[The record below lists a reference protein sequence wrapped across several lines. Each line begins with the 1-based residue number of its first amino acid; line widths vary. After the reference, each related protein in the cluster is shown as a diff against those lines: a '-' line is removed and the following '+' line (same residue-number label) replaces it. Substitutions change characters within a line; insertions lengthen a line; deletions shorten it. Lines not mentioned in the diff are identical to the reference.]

1 MITFRQFI
9 EHKLFTE
16 EDAPGGAP
24 PGGPPGGASPMPMPP
39 GGAGGPPGGAPP
51 GGAGPAPGGAGG
63 QTAAKKLRSYN
74 FWDSAEKILDPE
86 KSEEKPQDDEEAPP
100 EEEAPPPEAGQ
111 EAPPAPEMGGATPPA
126 PPDQGLG
133 DVQGG
138 SEPIKGLVGNGNPF
152 LKKLTDELV
161 KFNLTPAI
169 SKQIIDRV
177 LKALPNLN
185 RDRSIGAVKDSFSPP
200 Q

>member
-1 MITFRQFI
+1 MNYTMRYTQYLSGILSEADFHEMGPDQMSNAA
-9 EHKLFTE
+9 
-16 EDAPGGAP
+16 APTAP
-24 PGGPPGGASPMPMPP
+24 PVG
-39 GGAGGPPGGAPP
+39 
-51 GGAGPAPGGAGG
+51 
-63 QTAAKKLRSYN
+63 
-74 FWDSAEKILDPE
+74 
-86 KSEEKPQDDEEAPP
+86 
-100 EEEAPPPEAGQ
+100 GQ

-138 SEPIKGLVGNGNPF
+138 SEPIKGLAGNGNPF

-169 SKQIIDRV
+169 SKQIIDRI

-185 RDRSIGAVKDSFSPP
+185 RDKSINAVKDSFSPP